1 MRKKTM
7 VKSKAQPKTE
17 AKKRGAERLK
27 TLGAGTNAI
36 PKRPSRSIL
45 ETFDNSHPQREY
57 EIMFECPEY
66 TSICP
71 ITGQPDF
78 GFITITYTADRYCLE
93 SKSLKL
99 YLFSYRNHGAFHEE
113 VVNMIL
119 DDCVAVCSPR
129 RMRVRGEFNPRGG
142 ISISVTAEFDSCK

>member
-1 MRKKTM
+1 MG
-7 VKSKAQPKTE
+7 KSKSQVT
-17 AKKRGAERLK
+17 KKGAERLQ
-27 TLGAGTNAI
+27 TLGASQNAI
-36 PKRPSRSIL
+36 PKKPSRSIL

-57 EIMFECPEY
+57 EIQFECPEY

-78 GFITITYTADRYCLE
+78 GLITITYVPNEQCIE

-119 DDCVAVCSPR
+119 DDCVAVCSPK
-129 RMRVRGEFNPRGG
+129 RMTVHGEFNPRGG
-142 ISISVTAEFDSCK
+142 ISIAVTAEFDCDK

>member
-1 MRKKTM
+1 MMAK
-7 VKSKAQPKTE
+7 PKT
-17 AKKRGAERLK
+17 AKTANKKGVARLK
-27 TLGAGTNAI
+27 TLGASKSVI
-36 PKRPSRSIL
+36 PKKPSRKIL
-45 ETFDNSHPQREY
+45 ETFDNSHPNREY
-57 EIMFECPEY
+57 EIIFDCPEY

-78 GFITITYTADRYCLE
+78 GVITISYVPHKYCIE

-119 DDCVAVCSPR
+119 DDCVAVCQPR
-129 RMRVRGEFNPRGG
+129 RMTVHGEFNPRGG
-142 ISISVTAEFDSCK
+142 ISISVTAEFDSEK

>member
-1 MRKKTM
+1 MADKRNTKKGAGRL
-7 VKSKAQPKTE
+7 KSLGASKSAI
-17 AKKRGAERLK
+17 AKK
-27 TLGAGTNAI
+27 
-36 PKRPSRSIL
+36 PSRIIL
-45 ETFDNSHPQREY
+45 ETFDNSHPKREY
-57 EIMFECPEY
+57 EIIFDCPEY

-78 GFITITYTADRYCLE
+78 GVITISYVPDKYCIE

-119 DDCVAVCSPR
+119 DDCVAVCQPR
-129 RMRVRGEFNPRGG
+129 RMTVHGEFNPRGG
-142 ISISVTAEFDSCK
+142 ISISVTAEYDSEK